1 MRHAADVCAAA
12 VRAVVFDVG
21 ETLIDESRL
30 WGAWA
35 DWLGV
40 PPFTFFVALGSVI
53 GTGRDHRDV
62 FALLGFDYEREAAAR
77 TAAGIVGGFG
87 PGDLYP
93 DVRPCLDA
101 LRADGYAIGVVGNQP
116 ARAEGQLNQLALPV
130 DLVATSAGWG
140 VSKPAPAFFER
151 VATAMGRDP
160 ADIVHVGDRVDN
172 DVVPA
177 AAAGMVSAF
186 IRRGPWA
193 MIQRGWPGAAQAR
206 IAIDSL
212 AELPAAI
219 RALQR

>member
-1 MRHAADVCAAA
+1 M
-12 VRAVVFDVG
+12 RAVVFDVG

-30 WGAWA
+30 WAAWA

-53 GTGRDHRDV
+53 GSGRDHREV
-62 FALLGFDYEREAAAR
+62 FAVLGFDYEREHAAR
-77 TAAGIVGGFG
+77 AAAGIVGGFG
-87 PGDLYP
+87 ADDLYP

-116 ARAEGQLNQLALPV
+116 VRAEGQLRELALPV
-130 DLVATSAGWG
+130 DLIATSAGWG
-140 VSKPAPAFFER
+140 VSKPAPAYFTR
-151 VATAMGRDP
+151 VAAAMGCAT

-177 AAAGMVSAF
+177 AEAGMVSVF

-193 MIQRGWPGAAQAR
+193 FIQRGRPGVERAR

-212 AELPAAI
+212 AELPD
-219 RALQR
+219 ALRSLGS

>member
-1 MRHAADVCAAA
+1 MRHAADVRGPG
-12 VRAVVFDVG
+12 VRAVVLDVG

-40 PPFTFFVALGSVI
+40 PRFTFFVAVGSVVASE
-53 GTGRDHRDV
+53 RDHRDV
-62 FALLGFDYEREAAAR
+62 FALLGFDYEQEAAAR
-77 TAAGIVGGFG
+77 AAAGIVGGFG
-87 PGDLYP
+87 AAELYP
-93 DVRPCLDA
+93 DVRPCLDT

-116 ARAEGQLNQLALPV
+116 ARAEGQLKQLGLPV

-140 VSKPAPAFFER
+140 VSKPAPEYFSR
-151 VATAMGRDP
+151 LATAMGCDP
-160 ADIVHVGDRVDN
+160 GDIVHVGDRVDN

-193 MIQRGWPGAAQAR
+193 MIQRDWPGAEQAR

-212 AELPAAI
+212 AELP
-219 RALQR
+219 

>member
-1 MRHAADVCAAA
+1 MGNAPKMRAAEM
-12 VRAVVFDVG
+12 RAVVFDVG

-40 PPFTFFVALGSVI
+40 PPFTFFVALGSII
-53 GTGRDHRDV
+53 GQGRDHRDV

-77 TAAGIVGGFG
+77 TAAGFVGGFG
-87 PGDLYP
+87 PDDLYP
-93 DVRPCLDA
+93 DVRPCLDE

-116 ARAEGQLNQLALPV
+116 ARAEGQLRRLDLPV

-140 VSKPAPAFFER
+140 VSKPAPAFFTR

-177 AAAGMVSAF
+177 AAAGMVSVF

-193 MIQRGWPGAAQAR
+193 AIQRGRPEAGQAR
-206 IAIDSL
+206 IAVDSL

-219 RALQR
+219 RALEP

>member
-1 MRHAADVCAAA
+1 M
-12 VRAVVFDVG
+12 RAVVFDVG

-30 WGAWA
+30 WAAWA
-35 DWLGV
+35 EWLGV
-40 PPFTFFVALGSVI
+40 PPFTFFVALGSVV
-53 GTGRDHRDV
+53 GAGRDHRDV

-87 PGDLYP
+87 ADDLYP

-116 ARAEGQLNQLALPV
+116 ARAEGQLHELALPV
-130 DLVATSAGWG
+130 DLIATSAGWG
-140 VSKPAPAFFER
+140 VSKPAPAYFTR
-151 VATAMGRDP
+151 VATAMGCAP

-177 AAAGMVSAF
+177 AEAGMVSVF

-193 MIQRGWPGAAQAR
+193 FIQRGWPGAEQAR

-212 AELPAAI
+212 AELPD
-219 RALQR
+219 ALRSLGS

>member
-1 MRHAADVCAAA
+1 VSD

-30 WGAWA
+30 WRAWA
-35 DWLGV
+35 EWLGV
-40 PPFTFFVALGSVI
+40 PPFTFFVAMGSVI
-53 GTGRDHRDV
+53 GSGRDHRDV

-77 TAAGIVGGFG
+77 RAAGIVGGFDAR
-87 PGDLYP
+87 DLYP

-116 ARAEGQLNQLALPV
+116 ARAEGQLKELELPV

-140 VSKPAPAFFER
+140 VSKPSPAFFAR
-151 VATAMGRDP
+151 VATAMGCAP
-160 ADIVHVGDRVDN
+160 AEIVHVGDRVDN

-177 AAAGMVSAF
+177 ATAGMLSVF

-193 MIQRGWPGAAQAR
+193 LIQRDWPGTEQAR
-206 IAIDSL
+206 ITIDSL
-212 AELPAAI
+212 AELPV
-219 RALQR
+219 ALRGLDS

>member
-1 MRHAADVCAAA
+1 

-30 WGAWA
+30 YAAWA

-40 PPFTFFVALGSVI
+40 PQFTFAVVLGSVI
-53 GTGRDHRDV
+53 GSGRDHRDV

-87 PGDLYP
+87 PEDLYP

-101 LRADGYAIGVVGNQP
+101 LRADGHAIGVVGNQP
-116 ARAEGQLNQLALPV
+116 ARAEAQLNQLALPV

-140 VSKPAPAFFER
+140 VSKPAPAFFRR

-177 AAAGMVSAF
+177 ATAGMVSVF
-186 IRRGPWA
+186 LRRGPWA
-193 MIQRGWPGAAQAR
+193 AIQRGRPEADRAR
-206 IAIDSL
+206 ITIDPL
-212 AELPAAI
+212 AELPAAL
-219 RALQR
+219 RTLEP